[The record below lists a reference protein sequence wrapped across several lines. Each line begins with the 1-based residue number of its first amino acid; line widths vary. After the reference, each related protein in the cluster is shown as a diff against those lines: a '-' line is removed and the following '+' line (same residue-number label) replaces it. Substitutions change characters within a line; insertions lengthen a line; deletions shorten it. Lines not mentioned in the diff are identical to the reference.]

1 MKFELLLAKI
11 VLVTFCVDMVQSQ
24 YFDDSPEERRR
35 GGNRRRPC
43 IFKTKKKG
51 NQEGRTFFD
60 WNFQQYDISYTNN
73 YNIDCTGGSGGG
85 SNNHP
90 GLLSSHFQGGQSQHP
105 GILGSHFQ
113 GGPSQHQGL
122 LGSHF
127 QGGGLFGSHNQNSG
141 GSLLGSLFNKPQ
153 GGLINNIPGISQ
165 IGNGISQT
173 QSQTQAV
180 SDESSFN
187 PSGFL
192 NPNRPILS
200 GVGALIGNI
209 PHNPV
214 AQGIGSIGE
223 GIGSILQLIPQT
235 VQSFTSSQSSSGGF
249 FPQGIFSSFGNF
261 FNRPSSQGYPSQG
274 SSSQSSPFPSQ
285 NVPQV
290 TTPSDPDDIIYNDE
304 TVTPVN
310 TNYDPVPDAYNN
322 AGRPGRPRPGIYY
335 NQNSYYNKLSPYSKK
350 RGY

>member
-173 QSQTQAV
+173 QSQTQA
-180 SDESSFN
+180 
-187 PSGFL
+187 
-192 NPNRPILS
+192 
-200 GVGALIGNI
+200 
-209 PHNPV
+209 
-214 AQGIGSIGE
+214 
-223 GIGSILQLIPQT
+223 
-235 VQSFTSSQSSSGGF
+235 GF

-322 AGRPGRPRPGIYY
+322 AGRPGRPRPGQYLVAT
-335 NQNSYYNKLSPYSKK
+335 NPNLGSYVFDVSFLNPSNIFRQIGEGFNELIVEPLSDIFSA
-350 RGY
+350 